1 MTSNAVE
8 LLLQFD
14 LMHDMTGRQKTT
26 DSRFYF
32 TKIIRFTIDNRQFQ
46 SFTANG
52 TQYMQS
58 QFTERFFTR
67 SRFTGH
73 IKK

>member
-14 LMHDMTGRQKTT
+14 LMHDMRGRQKTT

-32 TKIIRFTIDNRQFQ
+32 TKISRFTIDNR
-46 SFTANG
+46 
-52 TQYMQS
+52 
-58 QFTERFFTR
+58 
-67 SRFTGH
+67 
-73 IKK
+73 